1 MSTGEGEPD
10 IDLTADMSALE
21 EARNRRLAL
30 GDAADLVED
39 LIARPG
45 SDPRWTVRVADSM
58 QGLRYAFD
66 AHVDE
71 VEDDDGLLPRLQAD
85 APRLTNLIRRMYD
98 EHDTIATEMDA
109 AAGLIRECEGECDAD
124 AVDEIRVAVVEVL
137 KSISRHRQRGADLVY
152 EAYHVDIG
160 GPG

>member
-85 APRLTNLIRRMYD
+85 APRLTNLI
-98 EHDTIATEMDA
+98 
-109 AAGLIRECEGECDAD
+109 
-124 AVDEIRVAVVEVL
+124 
-137 KSISRHRQRGADLVY
+137 
-152 EAYHVDIG
+152 
-160 GPG
+160 